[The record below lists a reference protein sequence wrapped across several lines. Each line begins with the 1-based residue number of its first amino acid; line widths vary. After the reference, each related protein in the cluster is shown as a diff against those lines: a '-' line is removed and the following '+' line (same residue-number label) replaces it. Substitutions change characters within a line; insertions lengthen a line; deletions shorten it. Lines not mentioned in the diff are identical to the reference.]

1 MAVRPVRWR
10 VASLTHGVW
19 RRRTRADRARSP
31 CIKSTL
37 TWLVCRVHAARHR
50 LPARGWCAVSVC
62 DARIG
67 RVRFDA
73 NTQTKCR
80 VVEMLTKERAM
91 RSCGRAA
98 SSASSPPWVKRR
110 EAAGE
115 GTAVSVRA
123 RQVRRVGGSCDRAD
137 IVLIRKLCAACDD
150 CCRICERGELNIHVF
165 IINDH

>member
-1 MAVRPVRWR
+1 MARAAGARWR

-19 RRRTRADRARSP
+19 RRRTRADRAP
-31 CIKSTL
+31 IAVHKIDIDL
-37 TWLVCRVHAARHR
+37 ARVHAARHR
-50 LPARGWCAVSVC
+50 LPARGWCAVC